1 MLGKNIPMDLG
12 TAIFGKHSNAA
23 NNIKII
29 ILNKFKK
36 TLFRLIKFKIDINE
50 TKLIQNTDIE
60 I

>member
-12 TAIFGKHSNAA
+12 AARFDKLSNAT

-36 TLFRLIKFKIDINE
+36 IFFRLIKFKIDINK